1 MIVLHIAQNRKR
13 YNMAVNLTKPFR
25 GREYTPVHLMDE
37 EESIQR
43 SSLTTAAPDKLPS
56 YTPEHIAY
64 EPDAPGQGADI
75 DVSVVH
81 TENVPAVV
89 EKPDLNVYM
98 NELLEGIENADAD
111 TREKFMNEFL
121 KAAKMK
127 KKSMK
132 KHGNELLDE
141 RVHACLIGLVF
152 TIIES
157 IGSIL
162 NESETEAISVLLEFA
177 NHIRPLIIFTGFL
190 GMLASSVRL
199 IHKTL
204 FPF

>member
-1 MIVLHIAQNRKR
+1 
-13 YNMAVNLTKPFR
+13 MAVNLTKPFQ

-64 EPDAPGQGADI
+64 EPDAPEQGADI

-132 KHGNELLDE
+132 KH
-141 RVHACLIGLVF
+141 
-152 TIIES
+152 
-157 IGSIL
+157 
-162 NESETEAISVLLEFA
+162 EFA
-177 NHIRPLIIFTGFL
+177 PQISMDAFISISKIILYCSLICLLLFFYPKLFEFVGNLSSEIFN
-190 GMLASSVRL
+190 
-199 IHKTL
+199 TL
-204 FPF
+204 LT

>member
-1 MIVLHIAQNRKR
+1 
-13 YNMAVNLTKPFR
+13 MAVNLTKPFR

-43 SSLTTAAPDKLPS
+43 SSLTTTAAPDKLPS

-64 EPDAPGQGADI
+64 EPAAPEQGADI

-81 TENVPAVV
+81 AENAPAVV

-132 KHGNELLDE
+132 KNETSPFE
-141 RVHACLIGLVF
+141 ETVHICLTGLAFSVFVLIGF
-152 TIIES
+152 FFPTIIES
-157 IGSIL
+157 ISSIL
-162 NESETEAISVLLEFA
+162 NESETEAISVLLELA
-177 NHIRPLIIFTGFL
+177 NHIRPLIISIGFL
-190 GMLASSVRL
+190 GMLVSYFRVFRK
-199 IHKTL
+199 IL